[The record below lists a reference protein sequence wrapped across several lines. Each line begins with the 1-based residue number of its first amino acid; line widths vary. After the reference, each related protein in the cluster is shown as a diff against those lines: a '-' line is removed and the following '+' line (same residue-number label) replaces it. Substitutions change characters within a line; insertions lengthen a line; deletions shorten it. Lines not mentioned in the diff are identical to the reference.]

1 LRCEDFRF
9 APKVFGACFTS
20 KNGLAIRD
28 ANCATDLSKFAKK
41 SENLKFTSQELE
53 YYYRW
58 EPKNVVNLLWAAVMA
73 VPYLTPF

>member
-1 LRCEDFRF
+1 MLIDYFLRCEDFRF

-41 SENLKFTSQELE
+41 K
-53 YYYRW
+53 
-58 EPKNVVNLLWAAVMA
+58 
-73 VPYLTPF
+73 